1 MEYEWY
7 ADLFFLEEAYRDV
20 LIVWLAASLMR
31 KRTAVLRLLAAG
43 TAGGICST
51 VIFCLNFTGKGSGI
65 VSEVIPGRL
74 PGIAARSPAAFW
86 ILESGKLLVTGLFM
100 AWIAFPEKRS
110 NFAGSRD
117 FLTKV
122 FTYRGKELGV
132 LVLSAGI
139 LQGGLA
145 VLRERFF
152 LTGWKSL
159 IFMGCFC
166 MGVRLFA
173 AALVKRPIIGETR
186 YQVRLFLNK
195 KSKEYTAMV
204 DSGNRLMEPV
214 TGKPVSLIAAS
225 DVKFFEDE
233 PVGVLMIPYRAVGTE
248 SGVLPGIL
256 FDRMEIMS
264 EECGSVKID
273 RPVVAVSKEPL
284 FHGKDFTMIL
294 PECLVAGAKWNCGNK
309 GIAVK
314 DE

>member
-31 KRTAVLRLLAAG
+31 KRTAFLRLLAAG
-43 TAGGICST
+43 IAGGICST
-51 VIFCLNFTGKGSGI
+51 VILYLEVTGKVSVI
-65 VSEVIPGRL
+65 VSEVIPGCL
-74 PGIAARSPAAFW
+74 TGIAARSPATFW

-100 AWIAFPEKRS
+100 ARIAFPEKRS

-132 LVLSAGI
+132 LVLSSGI
-139 LQGGLA
+139 LQSGLA
-145 VLRERFF
+145 ILRERFF

-186 YQVRLFLNK
+186 YQVRLFLNEK
-195 KSKEYTAMV
+195 LKEYTAMV

-264 EECGSVKID
+264 GESGSIRIE

-294 PECLVAGAKWNCGNK
+294 PECLVVGAKWNCGNK